1 MLRCGEDPDF
11 AIKPEAPF
19 VLPSRKC
26 RRNVMSGVAVLV
38 VAAGKGERV
47 GGAVPKQYA
56 PLMGKPVLRWTL
68 DAWVRQPNVTAIQVA
83 IGPDQEALY
92 ADAVAGLDLRAP
104 IAGC

>member
-47 GGAVPKQYA
+47 GGIVPKQYA
-56 PLMGKPVLRWTL
+56 SLMGKPVLRWTL
-68 DAWVRQPNVTAIQVA
+68 EALARQTDVTAIQVA
-83 IGPDQEALY
+83 IGPEQEALY
-92 ADAVAGLDLRAP
+92 ADRSEERRVGKECRSR
-104 IAGC
+104 